1 MGTQYVTTKGV
12 AFSDVTRPQTA
23 GPFFFFLLAILRL
36 RRRRFCKYNEFR
48 MSTDMF
54 SKKGGNV
61 RIGKF
66 EFTDAGKFE
75 EVSERLWMEFVREGI
90 RRTRHISSS

>member
-1 MGTQYVTTKGV
+1 
-12 AFSDVTRPQTA
+12 
-23 GPFFFFLLAILRL
+23 
-36 RRRRFCKYNEFR
+36 
-48 MSTDMF
+48 MF

-75 EVSERLWMEFVREGI
+75 EVSERLWTRFVREGI
-90 RRTRHISSS
+90 RRTRTCELLRHVRF

>member
-1 MGTQYVTTKGV
+1 
-12 AFSDVTRPQTA
+12 
-23 GPFFFFLLAILRL
+23 
-36 RRRRFCKYNEFR
+36 

-75 EVSERLWMEFVREGI
+75 EVSERLWTRFVREGI
-90 RRTRHISSS
+90 CRTGTCELLRHVRFELQSSSMYRAGEMRRMEDELESKSDNRLVA